1 MSDVTDEI
9 TVSRNEGES
18 RYEIRVGDD
27 LAGFT
32 EFVATRDG
40 KLVFPHTLIDPT
52 FEGRGLATRLVAAAM
67 TDVAAQDGT
76 VVPLCPVVAHYL
88 RKNEVPGLTV
98 EFRGDAA

>member
-9 TVSRNEGES
+9 TVSRSESEG
-18 RYEIRVGDD
+18 RYEIRVGDE

-40 KLVFPHTLIDPT
+40 KLVFPHTLIDPA
-52 FEGRGLATRLVAAAM
+52 FEGRGLATRLVGAAM
-67 TDVAAQDGT
+67 TDVAARGAT

-88 RKNEVPGLTV
+88 RKHEVPGLTV
-98 EFRGDAA
+98 EFRGDGS